1 LRTSVDVGGLR
12 RFAVLAMGVSLASG
26 GCGSDGGG
34 ATTTTQP
41 TPIGYAY
48 VTSTGSSPSTA
59 GAVYEYAILND
70 FSVAPLAQASISA
83 GLDPSA
89 VVVTQGHVYVV
100 NVGDG
105 TISQYNISSDQT
117 LTPMN
122 PATVT
127 NPGMHT
133 FGARSA
139 ATVDATGSFFYV
151 ANAADDTVSQFS
163 IAGDGQLTPLTPA
176 TVGAGIEPVAIVTTL
191 SPVGTP
197 AVYVV
202 NSGSPGAAGSVSQ
215 YSLAAD
221 GTLTLLYSVAVAA
234 GTNPSALAF
243 NTAFSTAYVMS
254 NCDGAQCSGSISQ
267 FTVGDSGTLTDTGTT
282 TITGSHYDAVNLV
295 IDQTGA
301 NAYALTNSIG
311 VDTSNGALWQY
322 QIGSTGALAPA
333 TPPMVSIAPVALAQ
347 TLQVNVLYVL
357 TTNSGV
363 NANAASTGGT
373 INSYSV
379 SAGGVVSLI
388 ASAKLGAP
396 YPVSMVI
403 LFLLAP

>member
-1 LRTSVDVGGLR
+1 MGICGLR
-12 RFAVLAMGVSLASG
+12 HFAVLAMGVSLALG

-70 FSVAPLAQASISA
+70 FSVTPLAQASISA
-83 GLDPSA
+83 GINPSA
-89 VVVTQGHVYVV
+89 VIVAQGHAYVV

-105 TISQYNISSDQT
+105 TISQYSISSDQT

-133 FGARSA
+133 FGAGRSA

-151 ANAADDTVSQFS
+151 ANAADNTVSQFS

-191 SPVGTP
+191 LPLGTP

-221 GTLTLLYSVAVAA
+221 GTLTLLNSAAVAA

-243 NTAFSTAYVMS
+243 KTAFSSAYVMS

-282 TITGSHYDAVNLV
+282 STTGSHYDAVSMV
-295 IDQTGA
+295 VDQTGA
-301 NAYALTNSIG
+301 NAYALTNSMG
-311 VDTSNGALWQY
+311 ADTSHGALWQY
-322 QIGSTGALAPA
+322 QIGSTGALAAA

-363 NANAASTGGT
+363 NANTASTGGT

-379 SAGGVVSLI
+379 SAAGVVSLI

-396 YPVSMVI
+396 YPVSMAT